1 MSIICDLVHKNTYD
15 IQCEIHG
22 IQEVSGVFLFGVCG
36 FSENGAISARTIGH
50 MRSGVLK

>member
-1 MSIICDLVHKNTYD
+1 LSNVFNLKAD
-15 IQCEIHG
+15 G
-22 IQEVSGVFLFGVCG
+22 IQTVSGVFLFGVCG